1 MAGARRLDALPISR
15 QLGALAAWGRHVL
28 RRIRDERLAEAAA
41 SLAFTSLLALVPL
54 LTLVI
59 TLLSALPVFDD
70 WVREVEVLLL
80 RHLLP
85 EAAGAVVGNYLLR
98 FAAKAAELSGIGL
111 LMLVVTSVAMIATVE
126 RQFNAIWR
134 VRERRPLR
142 RRVAIYWLLATVGPL
157 LVGTSVSVTSWL
169 VGESMG
175 LASRVPGVAGSLLKT
190 LPMLS
195 MMVALTLLY
204 YVLPARSVRL
214 RDAFLGA
221 AVASALFEATKQ
233 GFAVYVA
240 SVPSYELVYGT
251 LATLPVFLI
260 WVYLSWLVVL
270 SGATITATL
279 PDFGLV
285 TRRARRVAGA
295 DLRLAIRLLK
305 PLTIAH
311 DRGESL
317 SVRRLAKDAKVEIVE
332 VERLLESMRE
342 VGWVGRLDRGD
353 WALTIAPEA
362 VRIADVV
369 DRFALARPI
378 AAAPAD
384 PTDRRVRQFV
394 ARLFDP
400 GTPENVTLRT
410 LFAPFDASAD
420 TRSAQPISGK
430 P

>member
-1 MAGARRLDALPISR
+1 MATAHRLSAVPMTRHLHAVS
-15 QLGALAAWGRHVL
+15 AWGRYVL
-28 RRIRDERLAEAAA
+28 RRIGEERLPQAAA
-41 SLAFTSLLALVPL
+41 SLAFTSVLALVPL

-70 WVREVEVLLL
+70 WVREMETFLL

-85 EAAGAVVGNYLLR
+85 EAAGAVVSNYVLR
-98 FAAKAAELSGIGL
+98 FAAKAAELSGVGL
-111 LMLVVTSVAMIATVE
+111 LMLVVTSLAMIATVE

-134 VRERRPLR
+134 VREQRPVR
-142 RRVAIYWLLATVGPL
+142 RRLAIYWLLATVGPL
-157 LVGTSVSVTSWL
+157 LVGISVAVTSWL

-175 LASRVPGVAGSLLKT
+175 LASRAPGLAASLLGP

-195 MMVALTLLY
+195 TLLALTLLY

-214 RDAFLGA
+214 RDALIGA
-221 AVASALFEATKQ
+221 AVASVLFEVAKH
-233 GFAVYVA
+233 GFALYVA

-270 SGATITATL
+270 AGATITATL

-285 TRRARRVAGA
+285 TTRARRVAGA

-317 SVRRLAKDAKVEIVE
+317 SVRRLAREARAEIFA

-342 VGWVGRLDRGD
+342 AGWVGRLDGGD

-378 AAAPAD
+378 AAAPGDA
-384 PTDRRVRQFV
+384 TDRRVRQFV
-394 ARLFDP
+394 ARVFDP
-400 GTPENVTLRT
+400 GAPENVTLRT
-410 LFAPFDASAD
+410 LFAPFDASTDA
-420 TRSAQPISGK
+420 RSAQPISGK
-430 P
+430 R